1 MNTFK
6 NLIDDAKK
14 TPYKDINVP
23 LYMVTKNTGK
33 ITVITKSHIIQFTND
48 VIIYCARRKDFRIE
62 KNTDTTV
69 LERIVYTGFY
79 GNQKMVTDYLYI
91 NKEDAKQK
99 AMEILNEKR
108 RKIFDLILK
117 VTEL

>member
-1 MNTFK
+1 MKTFK
-6 NLIDDAKK
+6 QLIDNAKN
-14 TPYKDINVP
+14 TPYKDINIP

-48 VIIYCARRKDFRIE
+48 VTIYCAGGKEFRVE
-62 KNTDTTV
+62 KNTNTTV
-69 LERIVYTGFY
+69 IERIVYTGY
-79 GNQKMVTDYLYI
+79 NLHKMVTDYLYI

-108 RKIFDLILK
+108 RRIFDLILK